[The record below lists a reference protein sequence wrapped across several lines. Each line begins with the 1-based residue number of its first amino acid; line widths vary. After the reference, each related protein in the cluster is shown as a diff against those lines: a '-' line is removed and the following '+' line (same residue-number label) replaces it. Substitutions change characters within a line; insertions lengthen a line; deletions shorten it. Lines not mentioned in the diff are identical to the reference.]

1 MTFNLSELFFTF
13 KMLFDISRV
22 WNFEIVRNAQSTLTG
37 TWDLESSDNFDEYL
51 KELVCVKVH
60 IDNSKMALSSM
71 NSMLFSNCYTHLLL
85 SIVKWFSSC
94 FQLWIASIDGN
105 DYKVSW
111 VFSVLVNEIVALSLI
126 IFEFNHVY
134 EKSTIT
140 FSNPTRLVHVQRKP
154 DSGDLFTTVVRELI
168 GEKLVTVDLHEFQA
182 DVFIRSLKTF

>member
-1 MTFNLSELFFTF
+1 MRTAAALV
-13 KMLFDISRV
+13 K
-22 WNFEIVRNAQSTLTG
+22 STLVISNDG
-37 TWDLESSDNFDEYL
+37 PKWRIQL
-51 KELVCVKVH
+51 
-60 IDNSKMALSSM
+60 LSSLKNSQIDFEDGVEFNEC

-85 SIVKWFSSC
+85 SIVKWFSIC

-111 VFSVLVNEIVALSLI
+111 VFSVLVDEIVALSLL
-126 IFEFNHVY
+126 IFDYNHVY

-168 GEKLVTVDLHEFQA
+168 GEKLVTVDLHEFQG
-182 DVFIRSLKTF
+182 DVIRSLATF